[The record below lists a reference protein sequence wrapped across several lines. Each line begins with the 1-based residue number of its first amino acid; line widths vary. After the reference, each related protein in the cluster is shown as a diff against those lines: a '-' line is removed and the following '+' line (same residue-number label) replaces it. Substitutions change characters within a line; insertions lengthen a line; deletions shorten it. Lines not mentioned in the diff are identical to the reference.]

1 MKNEKIIT
9 LSKHQKKQITITG
22 FPAYPLQV
30 GERAWITYSNGTFLT
45 SNVQAILEASFDY
58 IVFETQNTVYFL
70 SYSSH
75 DQKVEVISA

>member
-30 GERAWITYSNGTFLT
+30 GERAWITYSNGH
-45 SNVQAILEASFDY
+45 S
-58 IVFETQNTVYFL
+58 
-70 SYSSH
+70 
-75 DQKVEVISA
+75 